1 MDRVSVIFSSP
12 IWEEGS
18 SIFSVA
24 SITLLL
30 CIVCPILEKSRQF
43 STSGNHSIHS
53 NANANSEVL
62 QLYEIIFH
70 VH

>member
-1 MDRVSVIFSSP
+1 MDRVSVIFSCP

-24 SITLLL
+24 SITLFHF
-30 CIVCPILEKSRQF
+30 IVCPILEKSRQF

-53 NANANSEVL
+53 NANSEAL